1 MMNHVSTHAP
11 IILDLKQKSSHL
23 EGIAERTAEWLGVK
37 TIKTTITENTLAEEF
52 EDAVF
57 HCEHHHFDLNFVAK
71 FALSKLPREHG
82 IKVVLTGEGADEHF
96 AGYPYFPGEFLREA
110 DEAMPKSQLSQNS
123 DLRNDMFNSVQRE
136 MKGIWKKSGAMAYD
150 DRPAIASIAGVGAT
164 DMSDNLLAWH
174 PAASIFATWLQDLQS
189 DLDCRRTVLNSYP
202 DDVQSKMRSRW
213 HPLHTAM
220 YMWNKSSLAN
230 VLLSCLGDRTEM
242 AHSVEARTP
251 FLDHHLT
258 EYINRLPP
266 SVKLRYSAETAT
278 DSGELG
284 PIWTKSSVA
293 LQSLDEK
300 WILRQAVRPYITE
313 ELYKRKKH
321 PFLAPTRWALGGPL
335 HHKFKAL
342 LTQDAVEGL
351 GFVDWETIQKDMRC
365 AWGETADPGAFRRLV
380 YCAAWV
386 TLSQRLGVS
395 KAAVSD
401 WETTIR

>member
-1 MMNHVSTHAP
+1 
-11 IILDLKQKSSHL
+11 
-23 EGIAERTAEWLGVK
+23 
-37 TIKTTITENTLAEEF
+37 
-52 EDAVF
+52 
-57 HCEHHHFDLNFVAK
+57 
-71 FALSKLPREHG
+71 
-82 IKVVLTGEGADEHF
+82 
-96 AGYPYFPGEFLREA
+96 
-110 DEAMPKSQLSQNS
+110 
-123 DLRNDMFNSVQRE
+123 MFNSVQRE
-136 MKGIWKKSGAMAYD
+136 MKGIWKKSGATAYD

-174 PAASIFATWLQDLQS
+174 PATSIFAPWLQNLQS
-189 DLDCRRTVLNSYP
+189 DDDCRRTVLSSYP

-266 SVKLRYSAETAT
+266 SVKLRYSAETAS
-278 DSGELG
+278 DNGELG
-284 PIWTKSSVA
+284 PIWTKSSIA

-300 WILRQAVRPYITE
+300 WILRQAVRPYITD

-335 HHKFKAL
+335 HHKFETL

-351 GFVDWETIQKDMRC
+351 GFVDWGTIQEDMRSG
-365 AWGETADPGAFRRLV
+365 WGETADPGAFRRLV

-386 TLSQRLGVS
+386 TLSQRLGVA
-395 KAAVSD
+395 KATGSD
-401 WETTIR
+401 WGTTIG